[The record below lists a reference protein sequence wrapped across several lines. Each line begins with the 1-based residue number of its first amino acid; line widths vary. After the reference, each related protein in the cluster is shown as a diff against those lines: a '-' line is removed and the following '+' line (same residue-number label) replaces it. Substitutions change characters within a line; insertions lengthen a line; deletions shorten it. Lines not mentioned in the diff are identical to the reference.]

1 MRSVSRVVLTI
12 LAAWQG
18 LAAAQNLADV
28 LVEADLVPTLRPVAS
43 KNYGMIADLLA
54 PLHPPRELVL
64 SLLAGCATIEA
75 LAAGAF
81 ARALAGE
88 PEAAETGFALSLTL
102 FGAFFLIDD
111 ALDAYEMGAKHRDA
125 FLLFLAAAVSVRLGA

>member
-1 MRSVSRVVLTI
+1 MRSISRVVLTV

-28 LVEADLVPTLRPVAS
+28 LVEADLVPALRPVAS
-43 KNYGMIADLLA
+43 TNYGMIADLLA
-54 PLHPPRELVL
+54 PLHPPREMVL
-64 SLLAGCATIEA
+64 SLLAGCAAMEA

-88 PEAAETGFALSLTL
+88 PEAAET
-102 FGAFFLIDD
+102 
-111 ALDAYEMGAKHRDA
+111 AYEMGAKHRDA
-125 FLLFLAAAVSVRLGA
+125 FLLFLAAAVSVRLGT